1 MLTLEDI
8 NIIPFPFNELKVK
21 FRRKHK
27 LSEII
32 NKISYEYFEN
42 NEEGIKKIRDYFS
55 KKINDTSYEITYD
68 EEKQIEKEFKNFD
81 AAFGIIF
88 DEINNMDWKEKREIY
103 VTYYYNTVKRLKLII
118 NSLFKE
124 YSKRND
130 LGTTDFL
137 LYNYLK
143 LLLSLNED
151 AMDSLQISKNNNFNK
166 YLVMY
171 NYTVLYFILPLYNY
185 REGIESDNELLD
197 KMSELASLTVMD
209 IQAVPK
215 NVKNLL
221 DISKDTSLYKVLE

>member
-55 KKINDTSYEITYD
+55 KKINDTSYKITYD

-130 LGTTDFL
+130 LGTTDFFV
-137 LYNYLK
+137 
-143 LLLSLNED
+143 
-151 AMDSLQISKNNNFNK
+151 I
-166 YLVMY
+166 
-171 NYTVLYFILPLYNY
+171 
-185 REGIESDNELLD
+185 
-197 KMSELASLTVMD
+197 
-209 IQAVPK
+209 
-215 NVKNLL
+215 
-221 DISKDTSLYKVLE
+221 